1 LPEHASSLCGELP
14 DGQHAPPEG
23 ASLRDL
29 VARLVA
35 RDEEAWRWA
44 WDRYAGMSLG
54 LVRHLIAARRWSA
67 LQGAEEDVVSD
78 TFVRLLSGITKFRG
92 ESPEQLDA
100 FVRANVVFAC
110 LQRLRDLRRWPEPMP
125 PTESAAD
132 PVDADVIECERMLKH
147 AIASLPQEQALVV
160 ALNLQGYT
168 SLEVAARLG
177 IQRQAVFDR
186 KHRALCALR
195 EALGRLRFWDECA
208 AHISDLTLT
217 RGSG

>member
-1 LPEHASSLCGELP
+1 LPEHASSLCGEP
-14 DGQHAPPEG
+14 SDGQHTPPG
-23 ASLRDL
+23 RASLRDL

-35 RDEEAWRWA
+35 RDEGAWRWA

-54 LVRHLIAARRWSA
+54 LVRHLIAARRWWA

-78 TFVRLLSGITKFRG
+78 AFVRLMSGVAKFRG
-92 ESPEQLDA
+92 ESPEQFDA
-100 FVRANVVFAC
+100 FVRTNVVFAC
-110 LQRLRDLRRWPEPMP
+110 LRRLRDIRRWPEPMP
-125 PTESAAD
+125 PMEPPAD
-132 PVDADVIECERMLKH
+132 PVDPDVLECERMLKH
-147 AIASLPQEQALVV
+147 AIASLPEEQALVV
-160 ALNLQGYT
+160 SLNLQGYT

-177 IQRQAVFDR
+177 MQRQAVFDR

-195 EALGRLRFWDECA
+195 EALSRVRFWDECA